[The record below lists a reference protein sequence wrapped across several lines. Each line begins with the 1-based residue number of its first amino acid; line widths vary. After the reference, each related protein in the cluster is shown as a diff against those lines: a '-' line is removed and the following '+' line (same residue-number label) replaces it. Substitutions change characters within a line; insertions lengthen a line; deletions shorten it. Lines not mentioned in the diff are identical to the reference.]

1 MSARSVESAGS
12 IQKSPAGTW
21 MPVAC
26 ASIQEPSRAI
36 GDYIA
41 MMAESSLPVTL
52 QNWFDARG
60 WRVRG
65 HQLAMLDAA
74 RAGASALLVAP
85 TGSGKTLSG
94 FLPSQ
99 IGRASCRESVC
110 QYVLI
115 SVGGVSLKK
124 KKQKKRN

>member
-1 MSARSVESAGS
+1 
-12 IQKSPAGTW
+12 

-65 HQLAMLDAA
+65 HLLAMLDAA
-74 RAGASALLVAP
+74 RAGASALLDAP
-85 TGSGKTLSG
+85 TGSGKKLSG
-94 FLPSQ
+94 FLPSLDEL
-99 IGRASCRESVC
+99 IAEPGFDGLHTL
-110 QYVLI
+110 YVSTPKALAVAVQRNLLTPI
-115 SVGGVSLKK
+115 EAQGLGIRVGA
-124 KKQKKRN
+124 RT

>member
-1 MSARSVESAGS
+1 
-12 IQKSPAGTW
+12 

-60 WRVRG
+60 RRVRG

-74 RAGASALLVAP
+74 RAGASAVLVAP
-85 TGSGKTLSG
+85 TGSGKTPSG
-94 FLPSQ
+94 FLPSLADLIAAPGFAGLHPPHFSPP
-99 IGRASCRESVC
+99 IGRPP
-110 QYVLI
+110 
-115 SVGGVSLKK
+115 GGA
-124 KKQKKRN
+124 

>member
-1 MSARSVESAGS
+1 
-12 IQKSPAGTW
+12 
-21 MPVAC
+21 
-26 ASIQEPSRAI
+26 
-36 GDYIA
+36 

-94 FLPSQ
+94 FLPSLAEL
-99 IGRASCRESVC
+99 IAEPGFDGLHTL
-110 QYVLI
+110 YVSPLKALAVAVQRNLLTPR
-115 SVGGVSLKK
+115 SEERRVGKECVRTFRSWW
-124 KKQKKRN
+124 